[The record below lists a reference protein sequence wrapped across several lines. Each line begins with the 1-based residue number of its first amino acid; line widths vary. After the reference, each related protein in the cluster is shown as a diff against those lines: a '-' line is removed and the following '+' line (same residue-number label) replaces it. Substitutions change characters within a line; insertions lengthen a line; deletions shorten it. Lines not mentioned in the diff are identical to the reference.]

1 MIQEEALRCSVF
13 RIVEFLQLRGI
24 HGAISVLLAGS
35 DVDDL
40 NTAAFT
46 TLLSTYIHH
55 LSTSTVPT
63 LASTSLRAGHTT
75 YKERWSACKKIS
87 DVHVQVLVYLAVCQ
101 WSTVFTVSITTLKQG
116 AYTTYST
123 IPASQSRSVMASK
136 AKNPSYNFSTTY
148 HTCSSGN

>member
-1 MIQEEALRCSVF
+1 M
-13 RIVEFLQLRGI
+13 VELLQLGAI
-24 HGAISVLLAGS
+24 HGDISVLLTGS

-40 NTAAFT
+40 NTAAST

-63 LASTSLRAGHTT
+63 LASTSLRASHTT
-75 YKERWSACKKIS
+75 YKERWSACKKVS

-101 WSTVFTVSITTLKQG
+101 WSTFFTVSITTLKQG

-123 IPASQSRSVMASK
+123 NTSIPVSVSHGLK

-148 HTCSSGN
+148 RTCSSQN